1 MVVKTEIKD
10 YETLLKL
17 KGNYCDH
24 ILLNTE
30 HLIYSSDKEA
40 FMIAIEV
47 LNVINS
53 VKFINDFYDKVGS
66 KIKISTNILYKAID
80 AGFDN
85 KPFTDEEIKEY
96 FKEIKLIDN
105 FFENIEK
112 FTEFNAH
119 NVPYELEFVLLG
131 LSYENQDKLTEKQKT
146 ELFEEYGNINCN
158 MRWGKI
164 EIDNFIDKAKI
175 LVNNIS

>member
-30 HLIYSSDKEA
+30 HLIYSSDKDA

>member
-17 KGNYCDH
+17 KGNYCNH

-131 LSYENQDKLTEKQKT
+131 LSYENQDKLTEKQKI

-164 EIDNFIDKAKI
+164 EINNFIDKAKI